1 MDTHDRNGDNAIDY
15 KEFIAA
21 YKAQKITAK
30 LRDKLRRYKANLHGT
45 FDAMDTNRDGKLSK
59 AEFRSGLEKL
69 KLARDLSASE
79 MDELMQAVDSDGD
92 GHIDFNECGLQIAS
106 FIRCLRQSQLFV

>member
-21 YKAQKITAK
+21 YKAQKIMAK

-45 FDAMDTNRDGKLSK
+45 FDAMDTNRDGRLSGS
-59 AEFRSGLEKL
+59 EFRRGLEKL
-69 KLARDLSASE
+69 KIAKDLSPVE
-79 MDELMQAVDSDGD
+79 MDELMQAIDSDGD
-92 GHIDFNECGLQIAS
+92 GHIDFNE
-106 FIRCLRQSQLFV
+106 

>member
-30 LRDKLRRYKANLHGT
+30 LRDKGQAAALQLYKANLHGT
-45 FDAMDTNRDGKLSK
+45 FDAMDTNRDGRLSGS
-59 AEFRSGLEKL
+59 EFRRGLEKL
-69 KLARDLSASE
+69 KIAKDLSPVE
-79 MDELMQAVDSDGD
+79 MDELMQAIDSDGD
-92 GHIDFNECGLQIAS
+92 GHIDFNE
-106 FIRCLRQSQLFV
+106 